1 MIGVFFFVF
10 FFFLPQLLG
19 STLSSD
25 EATVILQLGERGDNI
40 KFAEISFSNRSS
52 SIKFHYRR
60 LKESQC
66 EQVQV
71 EIILIQL
78 KPLNFDLIAFLSTT
92 ITGTH
97 LKEAPPRFFAK

>member
-1 MIGVFFFVF
+1 MMGVFFFF
-10 FFFLPQLLG
+10 FLFLPQLLG

-52 SIKFHYRR
+52 IKFNYRR